1 LGRVNARD
9 RALGER
15 IAEGIVEAWRDRVRH
30 LVGHVIEEVDG
41 IVVCLSNLPARD
53 QQAALVRDEP
63 RDAMRALADAEAIF
77 RANGQSFGILVQ
89 RQRHGSVDRA
99 LREYGLTVVMTEPA
113 MAIGVGD
120 VSPAVVPAGVEIV
133 RVTAAELLGRL
144 VDVEVRTFGSDPI
157 VAERMLGPGQ
167 LELPAVRF
175 YAALLDGRPVA
186 QAYTH
191 TVNGATSAWG
201 VATVPELRGR
211 GIGTAIT
218 AFAIRDAPS
227 ADLAWLMATREGR
240 STYERMGFRHASDWD
255 VWAHA

>member
-1 LGRVNARD
+1 MPRRSSGRTDSR
-9 RALGER
+9 
-15 IAEGIVEAWRDRVRH
+15 
-30 LVGHVIEEVDG
+30 
-41 IVVCLSNLPARD
+41 S
-53 QQAALVRDEP
+53 
-63 RDAMRALADAEAIF
+63 
-77 RANGQSFGILVQ
+77 
-89 RQRHGSVDRA
+89 GSSTD
-99 LREYGLTVVMTEPA
+99 
-113 MAIGVGD
+113 
-120 VSPAVVPAGVEIV
+120 
-133 RVTAAELLGRL
+133 AELLGRL
-144 VDVEVRTFGSDPI
+144 VDVEVRSFGSESI

-218 AFAIRDAPS
+218 AFAIRDAPNT
-227 ADLAWLMATREGR
+227 DLAWLMSTREGR
-240 STYERMGFRHASDWD
+240 SMYERMGFRHASDWD